1 MVGMNFTHKHG
12 CVQDRFRVSAEGKL
26 MARAR
31 VDAESIWF
39 DGHFPDQP
47 ILPGIAQLSL
57 VTQVLHHH
65 TGGRLRVTGY
75 KRVRFRQMIQPAD
88 WMQISLEMSNAKNI
102 LFKITVNAD
111 VAAGGIVVV
120 EPLTLKT
127 KSGDH

>member
-1 MVGMNFTHKHG
+1 
-12 CVQDRFRVSAEGKL
+12 

-39 DGHFPDQP
+39 DGHFPGRP

-65 TGGRLRVTGY
+65 TGRRLRVVGY

-88 WMQISLEMSNAKNI
+88 WMQISLKMSDTKQI
-102 LFKITVNAD
+102 LFQITVNAE

-120 EPLTLKT
+120 EPLTLKI